1 MNLSLTVK
9 LLQIFTT
16 LSFTGGIPARV
27 HPKNMTIGNH
37 NTSRRI
43 GSGRSRHFA
52 ESGAYWQFL
61 ILFWQRCNPNNTT
74 VWIS

>member
-27 HPKNMTIGNH
+27 HPKKYDNRQSQH
-37 NTSRRI
+37 FAPYRI
-43 GSGRSRHFA
+43 GPLAAFCRIWRLLA
-52 ESGAYWQFL
+52 VLNIVLAV
-61 ILFWQRCNPNNTT
+61 R
-74 VWIS
+74 

>member
-9 LLQIFTT
+9 LLQILLPCRSQAGSQRAFI
-16 LSFTGGIPARV
+16 L
-27 HPKNMTIGNH
+27 KNMTIGNH

-61 ILFWQRCNPNNTT
+61 ILFWQ
-74 VWIS
+74 